1 MIERYT
7 TPKGFAQYPHLKEP
21 DMKFNPEGV
30 FSVTMRFEGMTD
42 ELKKLI
48 EKLEAIQDKAFDEAV
63 SEANAM
69 NKKKIH
75 KSDLYFEDEEGN
87 VYLKF
92 KQNAVIK
99 KKDGSTVNAKIAHF
113 DSKGKP
119 IDVNV
124 GRDSVIR
131 LSFTAAPYFM
141 QSTKQVGLSLRPV
154 AVQVIKFN
162 EFGGSSAE
170 DYGFSAEEEG
180 YEAFKEEAPFDS
192 LDEDEVESRKAVGAT
207 DF

>member
-1 MIERYT
+1 M
-7 TPKGFAQYPHLKEP
+7 PK
-21 DMKFNPEGV
+21 
-30 FSVTMRFEGMTD
+30 
-42 ELKKLI
+42 
-48 EKLEAIQDKAFDEAV
+48 AIQDKAFDEAV

-119 IDVNV
+119 IDVTV

-154 AVQVIKFN
+154 AVQVIKLN

>member
-75 KSDLYFEDEEGN
+75 KADLYLEDDEGN

-99 KKDGSTVNAKIAHF
+99 KKDGSTANVKLAHF

-119 IDVNV
+119 VDVNV
-124 GRDSVIR
+124 GRDSVVR
-131 LSFTAAPYFM
+131 LSFTATPYFM
-141 QSTKQVGLSLRPV
+141 QSTKTVGLSLRPV
-154 AVQVIKFN
+154 AVQVIKLN
-162 EFGGSSAE
+162 EFGGNSAE
-170 DYGFSAEEEG
+170 DYGFTAEEEG
-180 YEAFKEEAPFDS
+180 YEACTAEAPFDS

>member
-1 MIERYT
+1 MINRYT
-7 TPKGFAQYPHLKEP
+7 TPKGFAQYPHLKDP

-30 FSVTMRFEGMTD
+30 FSVTMRFEGKTP
-42 ELKKLI
+42 ELQALI

-75 KSDLYFEDEEGN
+75 KSDLFFEDEEGN

-99 KKDGSTVNAKIAHF
+99 KKDGSTVNTKVAHF

-154 AVQVIKFN
+154 AVQVIKLN
-162 EFGGSSAE
+162 EFGGNSAE
-170 DYGFSAEEEG
+170 DYGFSSDEEG
-180 YEAFKEEAPFDS
+180 YEACTTEAPFDS
-192 LDEDEVESRKAVGAT
+192 LDEDEVDSRKAVGAS

>member
-7 TPKGFAQYPHLKEP
+7 TPKGFAQYPHLKDP

-30 FSVTMRFEGMTD
+30 FSVTMRFEGKTP
-42 ELKKLI
+42 ELQALI

-69 NKKKIH
+69 NKKKIT
-75 KSDLYFEDEEGN
+75 KADLYLEDEEGN
-87 VYLKF
+87 IYLKF

-99 KKDGSTVNAKIAHF
+99 KKDGSTATVKIAHF

-119 IDVNV
+119 VDVNV

-131 LSFTAAPYFM
+131 LSFTATPYFM
-141 QSTKQVGLSLRPV
+141 QSTKTVGLSLRPV
-154 AVQVIKFN
+154 AVQVIKLN
-162 EFGGSSAE
+162 EFGGNSAE
-170 DYGFSAEEEG
+170 DYGFSSDEEG
-180 YEAFKEEAPFDS
+180 YEACTTEAPFGS

>member
-48 EKLEAIQDKAFDEAV
+48 EKLEAIQDKAFDETV

-75 KSDLYFEDEEGN
+75 KADLYLEDDEGN

-99 KKDGSTVNAKIAHF
+99 KKDGSTANVKIAHF

-119 IDVNV
+119 VDVNV

-131 LSFTAAPYFM
+131 LSFTATPYFM
-141 QSTKQVGLSLRPV
+141 QSTKTVGLSLRPV
-154 AVQVIKFN
+154 AVQVIKLN
-162 EFGGSSAE
+162 EFGGNSAE
-170 DYGFSAEEEG
+170 DYGFTAEEEG
-180 YEAFKEEAPFDS
+180 YEACTTEAPFDS
-192 LDEDEVESRKAVGAT
+192 LDEDEVDSRKAVGAS

>member
-48 EKLEAIQDKAFDEAV
+48 EKLEVIQDKAFDEAV

-75 KSDLYFEDEEGN
+75 KADLYLEDDEGN

-99 KKDGSTVNAKIAHF
+99 KKDGSTANVKIAHF

-119 IDVNV
+119 VDVNV

-131 LSFTAAPYFM
+131 LSFTATPYFM
-141 QSTKQVGLSLRPV
+141 QSTKTVGLSLRPV
-154 AVQVIKFN
+154 AVQVIKLN
-162 EFGGSSAE
+162 EFGGNSAE
-170 DYGFSAEEEG
+170 DYGFTAEEEG
-180 YEAFKEEAPFDS
+180 YEACTTEAPFDS
-192 LDEDEVESRKAVGAT
+192 LDEDEVDSRKAVGAS

>member
-48 EKLEAIQDKAFDEAV
+48 EKLETIQDKAFDEAV

-99 KKDGSTVNAKIAHF
+99 KKDGSTATVKIAYF

-119 IDVNV
+119 VDVNV

-131 LSFTAAPYFM
+131 LSFTATPYFM
-141 QSTKQVGLSLRPV
+141 QSTKTVGLSLRPV
-154 AVQVIKFN
+154 AVQVIKLN
-162 EFGGSSAE
+162 EFGGNSAE
-170 DYGFSAEEEG
+170 DYGFSSDEEG
-180 YEAFKEEAPFDS
+180 YEACTTEAPFDS
-192 LDEDEVESRKAVGAT
+192 LDEDEVDSRKAVGAS

>member
-1 MIERYT
+1 MLERYT
-7 TPKGFAQYPHLKEP
+7 TPKGFAQYPHLKDP

-30 FSVTMRFEGMTD
+30 FSVTMRFEGKTP
-42 ELKKLI
+42 ELQALI

-113 DSKGKP
+113 EGKP

-154 AVQVIKFN
+154 AVQVIKLN

-180 YEAFKEEAPFDS
+180 YEAFKEETPFDS

>member
-1 MIERYT
+1 
-7 TPKGFAQYPHLKEP
+7 
-21 DMKFNPEGV
+21 
-30 FSVTMRFEGMTD
+30 MTD

-131 LSFTAAPYFM
+131 LSFTASPYFM

-154 AVQVIKFN
+154 AVQVIKLN

-170 DYGFSAEEEG
+170 DYGFSSDEEG
-180 YEAFKEEAPFDS
+180 YEACTTEAPFDS
-192 LDEDEVESRKAVGAT
+192 LDEDEVDSRKAVGAS

>member
-7 TPKGFAQYPHLKEP
+7 TPKGFAQYPRLKDP
-21 DMKFNPEGV
+21 DTKFNPDGV

-69 NKKKIH
+69 NKKKIT
-75 KSDLYFEDEEGN
+75 KADLYLEDEEGHI
-87 VYLKF
+87 YLKF

-99 KKDGSTVNAKIAHF
+99 KKDGSTATVKIAHF

-154 AVQVIKFN
+154 AVQVIKLN

-180 YEAFKEEAPFDS
+180 YEACTTEEHFDS
-192 LDEDEVESRKAVGAT
+192 LDEDEVDSRKAVGAT

>member
-30 FSVTMRFEGMTD
+30 FSVTMRFEAMTD

-75 KSDLYFEDEEGN
+75 KADLYLEDDEGN

-99 KKDGSTVNAKIAHF
+99 KKDGSTANVKLAHF

-119 IDVNV
+119 VDVNV

-131 LSFTAAPYFM
+131 LSFTATPYFM
-141 QSTKQVGLSLRPV
+141 QSTKTVGLSLRPV
-154 AVQVIKFN
+154 AVQVIKLN
-162 EFGGSSAE
+162 EFGGNSAE

-180 YEAFKEEAPFDS
+180 YEACTAEASFDS

>member
-1 MIERYT
+1 MIKRYA
-7 TPKGFAQYPHLKEP
+7 TPKGFAQYPHLKDP

-30 FSVTMRFEGMTD
+30 FSVTMRFEGKTP
-42 ELKKLI
+42 ELQALI

-69 NKKKIH
+69 SKKKIT
-75 KSDLYFEDEEGN
+75 KADLYLEDAEGN
-87 VYLKF
+87 IYLKF

-99 KKDGSTVNAKIAHF
+99 KKDGSTATVKIVHF

-119 IDVNV
+119 VDVNV

-154 AVQVIKFN
+154 AVQVIKLN

-180 YEAFKEEAPFDS
+180 YEAFKEEAPFDR
-192 LDEDEVESRKAVGAT
+192 LDEDEVESRKAVGVT

>member
-7 TPKGFAQYPHLKEP
+7 TPKGFAQYPHLKDP

-30 FSVTMRFEGMTD
+30 FSVTMRFEGKTP
-42 ELKKLI
+42 ELQALI

-75 KSDLYFEDEEGN
+75 KSDLFFEDEEGN

-119 IDVNV
+119 VDVNV

-141 QSTKQVGLSLRPV
+141 QSTKTVGLSLRPV
-154 AVQVIKFN
+154 AVQVIKLN

-170 DYGFSAEEEG
+170 DYGFSSDEEG
-180 YEAFKEEAPFDS
+180 YEACTTEAHFDS
-192 LDEDEVESRKAVGAT
+192 LDEDEVDSRKAVGAS

>member
-30 FSVTMRFEGMTD
+30 FSVTMRFEGKTP
-42 ELKKLI
+42 ELQALI

-75 KSDLYFEDEEGN
+75 KSDLFFEDEEGN

-131 LSFTAAPYFM
+131 LSFTAMPYFM
-141 QSTKQVGLSLRPV
+141 QSTKTVGLSLRPV
-154 AVQVIKFN
+154 AVQVIKLN
-162 EFGGSSAE
+162 EFGGNSAE
-170 DYGFSAEEEG
+170 DYGFSSDEEG
-180 YEAFKEEAPFDS
+180 YEACTTEVPFDS
-192 LDEDEVESRKAVGAT
+192 LDEDEVDSRKAVGAS